1 MRGAKNGL
9 WLVGAL
15 AAGAVMGGL
24 VAESL
29 QASQVLGPIT
39 DTLVRQYQIIS
50 VPPVDVDLYIAK
62 LTIGFTFSPNLV
74 AIVGMVLGAIIY
86 NKL

>member
-1 MRGAKNGL
+1 MLGAKNGL

-74 AIVGMVLGAIIY
+74 ASVGMVLGAIIY

>member
-1 MRGAKNGL
+1 MLGAKNGL

-50 VPPVDVDLYIAK
+50 VPPVDLYIAK

>member
-1 MRGAKNGL
+1 MLGAKNGL

-50 VPPVDVDLYIAK
+50 VPVDVDLYIAK